1 MLKLRKAGHIDLEKY
16 YSLLE
21 LDYDDGELLPRLA
34 LHKAVMNGTVE
45 FDLIT
50 DDNTGLDVAYALVFV
65 KGVYGYDLIKY
76 VGVLPWY
83 RGQGIGLETM
93 RMLNRRFA
101 DKQGL
106 IAELPE
112 FDYEDS
118 DRTRRL
124 MRFFARFGYT
134 ETETDYNMSG
144 KKVHLYVKPLK
155 SDYDIS
161 PVSHRVINDFY
172 TSVLSPAAMKKMIDV
187 RQIEK

>member
-1 MLKLRKAGHIDLEKY
+1 MLKLRKAGHRELEKY

-21 LDYDDGELLPRLA
+21 IDYDKGELIPRLA
-34 LHKAVMNGTVE
+34 LHKAIMNGIAE

-50 DDNTGLDVAYALVFV
+50 DENSGLDVAYAVVFV

-76 VGVLPWY
+76 MGVMPWY

-112 FDYEDS
+112 FDYEYEE
-118 DRTRRL
+118 RTRRL
-124 MRFFARFGYT
+124 MRFFGRFGYN
-134 ETETDYNMSG
+134 EAETDYKMSG
-144 KKVHLYVKPLK
+144 RKVHLFVKPLK
-155 SDYDIS
+155 SDCDIA
-161 PVSHRVINDFY
+161 PISHRIVRDFY
-172 TSVLSPAAMKKMIDV
+172 TGVLAPVTMKKMIDIKQV
-187 RQIEK
+187 EN

>member
-1 MLKLRKAGHIDLEKY
+1 MFMLKLRKAGHRELEKY
-16 YSLLE
+16 YGLLE
-21 LDYDDGELLPRLA
+21 VDYDKGELLPRLA

-50 DDNTGLDVAYALVFV
+50 DENTGLDVAYALVFV

-76 VGVLPWY
+76 VGVMPWY

-112 FDYEDS
+112 FDYEDK

-124 MRFFARFGYT
+124 MRFFARFGYV
-134 ETETDYNMSG
+134 EADSDYKMSG
-144 KKVHLYVKPLK
+144 RKVHLYIKPLK
-155 SDYDIS
+155 SDYDIA
-161 PVSHRVINDFY
+161 PVSHRVIRDFY
-172 TSVLSPAAMKKMIDV
+172 TSVVSPVTMKKMIDINPV
-187 RQIEK
+187 